1 MMLLSKGA
9 TEKNLSLKT
18 QMILPTTNQGEKA
31 TKAIWQKNGYFGDK
45 KPDFNI
51 SKIKENSL
59 RRHLCMRIVLCILF
73 RIIF

>member
-18 QMILPTTNQGEKA
+18 QMILPTTNQGYQSYLVK
-31 TKAIWQKNGYFGDK
+31 KNGYFGDK

-51 SKIKENSL
+51 SKIK
-59 RRHLCMRIVLCILF
+59 
-73 RIIF
+73 